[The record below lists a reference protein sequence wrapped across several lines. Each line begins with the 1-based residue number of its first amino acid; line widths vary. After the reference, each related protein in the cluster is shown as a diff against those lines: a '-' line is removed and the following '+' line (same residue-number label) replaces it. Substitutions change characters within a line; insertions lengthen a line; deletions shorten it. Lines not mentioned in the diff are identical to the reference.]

1 MSAEFMPNVAN
12 PFKVS
17 LVASLGNP
25 GTEEYQ
31 DFLFQGVTFDNIN
44 MIVTFYLHS
53 KETALV

>member
-44 MIVTFYLHS
+44 VCL
-53 KETALV
+53 